1 LASGTHWFDFQ
12 YCEIPFGHKKTNYKH
27 MKKQILL
34 LFSFLVSFSLSAQTL
49 PEISLIDAVTGSNV
63 SVSSKAGDKGLV
75 IIFHSLGCP
84 FAKMYESRL
93 KDLRVRF
100 QSQGINIIL
109 VNPEIGK
116 SPEEQTPLKN
126 FIDQSG
132 INTAYLIDD
141 KQELTKLFQISKIPE
156 VVLLTKGADG
166 YSVRYKGAIDNNPQA
181 ESSVSDRYLERAMNQ
196 VLRGEDPTP
205 AQVRAVGCNIRT
217 F

>member
-1 LASGTHWFDFQ
+1 
-12 YCEIPFGHKKTNYKH
+12 
-27 MKKQILL
+27 MKKQLLL
-34 LFSFLVSFSLSAQTL
+34 LFSFILSLSLSAQTL
-49 PEISLIDAVTGSNV
+49 PELSLTDAVTGGSV
-63 SVSSKAGDKGLV
+63 AVSSKSGDKGLV

-93 KDLRVRF
+93 KDLRARF
-100 QSQGINIIL
+100 QNQGINIIL
-109 VNPEIGK
+109 VNPEIGT
-116 SPEEQTPLKN
+116 SPEEQTSLRN

-156 VVLLTKGADG
+156 VVLLTNGAEG
-166 YSVRYKGAIDNNPQA
+166 FTVRYKGAIDNNPQA

-196 VLRGEDPTP
+196 VLRGENPTP
-205 AQVRAVGCNIRT
+205 SQVRAVGCNIRT

>member
-1 LASGTHWFDFQ
+1 
-12 YCEIPFGHKKTNYKH
+12 
-27 MKKQILL
+27 MKKQLLL
-34 LFSFLVSFSLSAQTL
+34 LFSLILSLSLSAQTL
-49 PEISLIDAVTGSNV
+49 PELSLTDAVTGGTV
-63 SVSSKAGDKGLV
+63 AVSSKSGDKGLV

-93 KDLRVRF
+93 KDLRARF
-100 QSQGINIIL
+100 QNQGINIIL
-109 VNPEIGK
+109 VNPEIGT
-116 SPEEQTPLKN
+116 SPEEQTSLRN

-156 VVLLTKGADG
+156 VVLLTNGAEG
-166 YSVRYKGAIDNNPQA
+166 FTVRYKGAIDNNPQA

-196 VLRGEDPTP
+196 VLRGENPTP
-205 AQVRAVGCNIRT
+205 SQVRAVGCNIRT